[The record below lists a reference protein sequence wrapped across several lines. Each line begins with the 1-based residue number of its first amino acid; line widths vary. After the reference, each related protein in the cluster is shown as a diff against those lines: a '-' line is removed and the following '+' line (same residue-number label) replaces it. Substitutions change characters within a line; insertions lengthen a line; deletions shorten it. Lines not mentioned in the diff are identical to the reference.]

1 MRVQLVHDVAGCV
14 GTYWL
19 LSQVSRIG
27 VIMPHWLTMT
37 KLLLISLA
45 SALAA
50 QTNYDLLL
58 QGGRVIDPK
67 NAIDA
72 RMDVAIA
79 NGRIARVAA
88 AIPASE
94 ARRVINVSGL
104 LVTPGLIDIH
114 VHVYQRP
121 ENRSLDHDSSVH
133 SSCRSRLAQRLRLR
147 RVLWQ

>member
-1 MRVQLVHDVAGCV
+1 
-14 GTYWL
+14 
-19 LSQVSRIG
+19 
-27 VIMPHWLTMT
+27 MT
-37 KLLLISLA
+37 KLLLILLA
-45 SALAA
+45 TALAA

-67 NAIDA
+67 NSIDA

-114 VHVYQRP
+114 VHVYSGP
-121 ENRSLDHDSSVH
+121 KT
-133 SSCRSRLAQRLRLR
+133 SRWSTTAACSPMRIRFGAA
-147 RVLWQ
+147 

>member
-1 MRVQLVHDVAGCV
+1 
-14 GTYWL
+14 
-19 LSQVSRIG
+19 
-27 VIMPHWLTMT
+27 MPHWTTMT
-37 KLLLISLA
+37 KLLLILLA

-58 QGGRVIDPK
+58 QGGHVIDPK
-67 NAIDA
+67 NAIDT

-79 NGRIARVAA
+79 NGKIVRVAA

-94 ARRVINVSGL
+94 ARRVVDVSGV

-121 ENRSLDHDSSVH
+121 EDRSLDHDSSVQTDSH
-133 SSCRSRLAQRLRLR
+133 TFRSG
-147 RVLWQ
+147 VT

>member
-1 MRVQLVHDVAGCV
+1 
-14 GTYWL
+14 
-19 LSQVSRIG
+19 
-27 VIMPHWLTMT
+27 MT
-37 KLLLISLA
+37 KLILFLLA

-67 NAIDA
+67 NGIDA

-79 NGRIARVAA
+79 DGKIARVAA
-88 AIPASE
+88 NIPASQ
-94 ARRVINVSGL
+94 ARRVANVAGL

-121 ENRSLDHDSSVH
+121 ENRSLDHDLSLIHISEPT
-133 SSCRSRLAQRLRLR
+133 RLLSI
-147 RVLWQ
+147 